1 MTKYTGEELMEIR
14 SRMGLTQTAFA
25 DALGVGIRIVQ
36 LWEKNKREISAT
48 AQLLLQMI
56 LKYEQSTDT
65 SLFFNDDI
73 ELAKWLQENK
83 NNLSSKEHYRELF
96 KQSELNNKKG
106 DIIKRL
112 NQIEKT
118 LGIKTE

>member
-73 ELAKWLQENK
+73 ELARWLQENK
-83 NNLSSKEHYRELF
+83 NNLSNKEHYRELF